1 MRFLRH
7 SLTGLFLTAAMLGL
21 LLYAGWLVMGAV
33 QARLNAEPRTPPAR
47 ERIFAVRVVS
57 ADVQT
62 IAPVLIAFGRIDSR
76 RTLELR
82 TALAGRVI
90 HLSENFEEG
99 GRVEEGALLVQI
111 DPADAQAALDRAE
124 ADMMDARA
132 EERDAGRALIL
143 ANDELEAA
151 QDQAE
156 LRGKAYQRQ
165 LDLEERGVGT
175 TATVETAALAAAQA
189 RQAVISRR
197 QAISQAEARVDQAKT
212 RVARAEIALETAQ
225 RDLADTSI
233 SAAFSGTLQAVSLVE
248 GRLISANEKLA
259 ELVDADRLEVAFRVS
274 TLQYARL
281 LDDAGHLIE
290 APVRVML
297 DAAGAA
303 LSATGQLSRVSG
315 AAGDGQTGR
324 LVYARLDA
332 APGFKPGDFVT
343 VSVTEPPV
351 ENVVRVPA
359 SALGS
364 DGQVLVL
371 GAEDRL
377 EALPVELVRRQG
389 DAVLI
394 RGEGLAG
401 REIVT
406 GRTPLLGA
414 GIRVRPLRI
423 DAKAEIAP
431 EAAGPELIELTE
443 DRRARLVAL
452 VEGNARMPEEARK
465 RVLAQLSETAVPAQ
479 LVNRIEARKGG

>member
-1 MRFLRH
+1 M
-7 SLTGLFLTAAMLGL
+7 
-21 LLYAGWLVMGAV
+21 
-33 QARLNAEPRTPPAR
+33 
-47 ERIFAVRVVS
+47 
-57 ADVQT
+57 
-62 IAPVLIAFGRIDSR
+62 
-76 RTLELR
+76 
-82 TALAGRVI
+82 AGRVI

-99 GRVEEGALLVQI
+99 GRVVQGALLVQI

-225 RDLADTSI
+225 RNLEDTTI

-248 GRLISANEKLA
+248 GRLVSANEKLA

-351 ENVVRVPA
+351 ENVVRVQDP
-359 SALGS
+359 
-364 DGQVLVL
+364 D
-371 GAEDRL
+371 E
-377 EALPVELVRRQG
+377 
-389 DAVLI
+389 
-394 RGEGLAG
+394 
-401 REIVT
+401 
-406 GRTPLLGA
+406 
-414 GIRVRPLRI
+414 
-423 DAKAEIAP
+423 
-431 EAAGPELIELTE
+431 
-443 DRRARLVAL
+443 RA
-452 VEGNARMPEEARK
+452 
-465 RVLAQLSETAVPAQ
+465 
-479 LVNRIEARKGG
+479 